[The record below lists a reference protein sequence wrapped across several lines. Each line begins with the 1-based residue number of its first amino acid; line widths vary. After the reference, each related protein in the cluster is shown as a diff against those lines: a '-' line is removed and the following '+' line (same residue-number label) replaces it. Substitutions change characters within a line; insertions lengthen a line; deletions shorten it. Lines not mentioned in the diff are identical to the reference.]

1 MWNPLLCTIRGRP
14 YIQSGTQ
21 LQGTLPLL
29 TNAGHKER
37 ELLWSKN
44 IFFKLITTS
53 MNHLYLL
60 FVDLFA
66 ANLIAWFQVTL
77 EQSFKGSFWL
87 IFTLFSIVRYVI
99 DFSWHRSNF
108 FNLINLWHG
117 TTAVIT
123 HQHNSGGEGQWRA
136 INCTWSSAST
146 WHKFCQSIFRQNVGQ
161 VLQSIH

>member
-1 MWNPLLCTIRGRP
+1 M
-14 YIQSGTQ
+14 
-21 LQGTLPLL
+21 QGIKKGNFYGL
-29 TNAGHKER
+29 K
-37 ELLWSKN
+37 
-44 IFFKLITTS
+44 IFFFKLITTS

-123 HQHNSGGEGQWRA
+123 HQHNSGGSMTDNKLYSKLGIHLA
-136 INCTWSSAST
+136 LILSINFPSKCWSSVAKHSLE
-146 WHKFCQSIFRQNVGQ
+146 W
-161 VLQSIH
+161 